1 MLFHRKYYFSLSF
14 LLISAMINISESFHK
29 DHIRRA
35 DEEGMYICLPCKRAV
50 LAEEQ
55 PIVQKRRRPAGSQRN
70 KTGARTQKR
79 KTVIPARNSLR
90 LKAGRISFRVKKHKK
105 AVATKPLRRS
115 GRQTKQVVRLQ
126 DESQVP
132 GGSEKRK
139 LETEGDRGSAKKA
152 RQENSRS
159 DKRKER
165 CSTYWLNGLR
175 LSREPGDERINKF
188 RRDGCSKPLKNSGS
202 VQVRGECRLCGSM
215 DSESGSTLIAC
226 EKCESKPLSNLLF
239 SSWLKLQELVSFF
252 SESYYSLFCCNDCR
266 MVPWRCMWD

>member
-1 MLFHRKYYFSLSF
+1 
-14 LLISAMINISESFHK
+14 
-29 DHIRRA
+29 
-35 DEEGMYICLPCKRAV
+35 MYICLPCKRAE

-55 PIVQKRRRPAGSQRN
+55 PIVQGRSRPAGSLRN

-90 LKAGRISFRVKKHKK
+90 LKAGRISFRGKKHKK
-105 AVATKPLRRS
+105 VAASKPLRRS
-115 GRQTKQVVRLQ
+115 GRQTKQVIRLQ

-139 LETEGDRGSAKKA
+139 LETVGDRGSAKKA
-152 RQENSRS
+152 RQ
-159 DKRKER
+159 ER

-188 RRDGCSKPLKNSGS
+188 SRDGFSKPLKNSGA

-226 EKCESKPLSNLLF
+226 ENCEKWYHGDACGINETN
-239 SSWLKLQELVSFF
+239 SSMVIEFR
-252 SESYYSLFCCNDCR
+252 CHICR
-266 MVPWRCMWD
+266 QTPSPSCPPM